1 MARIFHRQPAESG
14 FSLVELMV
22 ALVIGL
28 ITTLVITQV
37 FSGFEGQK
45 RSTGATSDA
54 QTNGTLAV
62 FSIERDVL
70 MAGYGLPLFS
80 TKVSPMKC
88 TTGTMTIDHDGD
100 AGTPELGFA
109 PVQITDGGA
118 SGESDT
124 VAVRYSSSATA
135 GANGGVPITI
145 VGVSGNIISADV
157 AIGCGNTDVAMFIN
171 GTSCALTRVSGTPTF
186 DPLGPD
192 KVTVVSNTNAVAGG
206 TMACLGRWSEITYQV
221 GHAENRYWL
230 EAIDSKTAQFPN
242 PVPLQAEI
250 VNIQAQYGIAATR
263 TDFDVIEWV
272 DATGSWVAP
281 TIDDRNRIR
290 AVRIA
295 VLARS
300 ALAEKDDVTAECAGK
315 ICASWEDPA
324 RSGLSRPSPD
334 LMVAA
339 PGADWRKYRYRLYQT
354 IVPLRNLIWSS
365 QSL

>member
-1 MARIFHRQPAESG
+1 MGRINHYKEVESG
-14 FSLVELMV
+14 FSLIELMV
-22 ALVIGL
+22 AMVIGL

-37 FSGFEGQK
+37 FSTFEGQK

-54 QTNGTLAV
+54 QTNGALAV
-62 FSIERDVL
+62 YSMEREML

-88 TTGTMTIDHDGD
+88 TTGIMTVDHDGD

-109 PVQITDGGA
+109 PIQITDGG
-118 SGESDT
+118 SNGESDIVT
-124 VAVRYSSSATA
+124 VRYSSSATA
-135 GANGGVPITI
+135 GANGGVPMTI
-145 VGVSGNIISADV
+145 VGVAGNIVSADV
-157 AIGCGNTDVAMFIN
+157 AIGCSDADVVMFIS
-171 GTSCALTRVSGTPTF
+171 GSSCAMTRVSGTPVL

-192 KVTVVSNTNAVAGG
+192 NVKVISSTNAVAGS
-206 TMACLGRWSEITYQV
+206 TMACLGRWSEVTFQV

-242 PVPLQAEI
+242 PAPLQAEI
-250 VNIQAQYGIAATR
+250 VNIQVQYGIAATR

-272 DATGSWVAP
+272 DATGSWAAP
-281 TIDDRNRIR
+281 TLDDRNRIR
-290 AVRIA
+290 AIRLA
-295 VLARS
+295 LLARS
-300 ALAEKDDVTAECAGK
+300 ALAEKDDVTTECSGK
-315 ICASWEDPA
+315 ICASWEDPV

-334 LMVAA
+334 LKIAA
-339 PGADWRKYRYRLYQT
+339 PGTDWKKYRYRVYQA